1 MGRARVQ
8 SGAAAPSARRR
19 SGALPAGARVWSND
33 LYEADAR
40 QPDPRRHTADPGA
53 AAQRDSFEELPAEFD
68 DEEIDEDTAWT
79 KDDETRWGA
88 HFAPGRR
95 VDDAAEDGGEGDDD
109 DMDQD
114 NGDAD
119 PWEQLEAGRVGARD
133 SEPSE
138 PPQRV
143 AAPGS
148 AGGDKRRRPAPADV
162 DAFLASDEEGD
173 EALSDDG
180 DEDEDGDGGAGGEGD
195 QRHALMLRAA
205 GVGEHTRKRKL
216 AKVRALCWRANH
228 ARARLRL
235 SELPVLY
242 THRWC

>member
-1 MGRARVQ
+1 M
-8 SGAAAPSARRR
+8 
-19 SGALPAGARVWSND
+19 PAGARVWSND

-53 AAQRDSFEELPAEFD
+53 AAAQRDSFEELPDEFD

-79 KDDETRWGA
+79 KDDEARWGA
-88 HFAPGRR
+88 HFTVAGRR
-95 VDDAAEDGGEGDDD
+95 VDDDEGEDDDDDD

-119 PWEQLEAGRVGARD
+119 PWEQLEAGRVGVKD
-133 SEPSE
+133 TEPSE
-138 PPQRV
+138 PPRRV

-148 AGGDKRRRPAPADV
+148 AVGGQRRGAAPADV
-162 DAFLASDEEGD
+162 DAFLASDEDED
-173 EALSDDG
+173 EEALSDGG
-180 DEDEDGDGGAGGEGD
+180 DEDEEGDDGGGDD

-216 AKVRALCWRANH
+216 AKVRALCRRRTAH
-228 ARARLRL
+228 ARF
-235 SELPVLY
+235 
-242 THRWC
+242 